1 MSLHMSM
8 TDQVLMPGADYL
20 AICNAV
26 RALTG
31 GTAALTSGDIA
42 GALAGVKRLTVQ
54 TGTVTPTADTNTLTV
69 PVVGTPK
76 LLTIRTG
83 NHDPLT
89 GSLLAVTSVDV
100 VPNDTSPRNTKALVV
115 QQNGAEG
122 GFVTG
127 ATIADGGVTFEFS
140 STRVFVGGRTYNWT
154 AYFWEDET

>member
-1 MSLHMSM
+1 M

-31 GTAALTSGDIA
+31 GTAALKSGNIA
-42 GALAGVKRLTVQ
+42 GALAGVKKLTVQ
-54 TGTVTPTADTNTLTV
+54 AGTVTPTSNTSTLTV

-100 VPNDTSPRNTKALVV
+100 VPNDTSRRNTKVLAV
-115 QQNGAEG
+115 QSNGVEG
-122 GFVTG
+122 GFTTS
-127 ATIADGGVTFEFS
+127 ATIADGGVTFAFS
-140 STRVFVGGRTYNWT
+140 AGRVFVGGRTYNWT
-154 AYFWEDET
+154 AYFCEGET

>member
-1 MSLHMSM
+1 M
-8 TDQVLMPGADYL
+8 TDQVLMPGADYQ

-31 GTAALTSGDIA
+31 GTAALKSGDIA

-54 TGTVTPTADTNTLTV
+54 AGTVTPTADTHTLTV

-100 VPNDTSPRNTKALVV
+100 VPNDTSRRNTKVLVV
-115 QQNGAEG
+115 QSNGVEG
-122 GFVTG
+122 GFTTS
-127 ATIADGGVTFEFS
+127 ATIADGGVTFAFS
-140 STRVFVGGRTYNWT
+140 AGRVFVGGRVYKWV
-154 AYFWEDET
+154 AYYWEDVT

>member
-1 MSLHMSM
+1 M
-8 TDQVLMPGADYL
+8 TDQVLMPGADYQ

-31 GTAALTSGDIA
+31 GKAVLKSGDIA

-54 TGTVTPTADTNTLTV
+54 AGTVTPTADTHTLTV

-100 VPNDTSPRNTKALVV
+100 VPNDSPRNTKVLVV
-115 QQNGAEG
+115 QPNGAEG

-154 AYFWEDET
+154 AYFWEEET

>member
-1 MSLHMSM
+1 M

-31 GTAALTSGDIA
+31 GTAELKSGDIA
-42 GALAGVKRLTVQ
+42 GALAGVKKLTVQ
-54 TGTVTPTADTNTLTV
+54 TGTFTPTSNTVTLTV

-89 GSLLAVTSVDV
+89 GSLLAITSVDV
-100 VPNDTSPRNTKALVV
+100 VPDDTSRRNTKVSV
-115 QQNGAEG
+115 MQSNGVEN
-122 GFVTG
+122 FFTTR
-127 ATIADGGVTFEFS
+127 ATIADGGVTFAFS
-140 STRVFVGGRTYNWT
+140 AGRVFVGGRTYNWT

>member
-1 MSLHMSM
+1 M
-8 TDQVLMPGADYL
+8 TDQVLMPGADYQ

-31 GTAALTSGDIA
+31 GKAALKSGDIA
-42 GALAGVKRLTVQ
+42 GALAGIKRLTVQ
-54 TGTVTPTADTNTLTV
+54 AGTVTPTADTHTLTV

-100 VPNDTSPRNTKALVV
+100 VTNDTSPRNTKALVV
-115 QQNGAEG
+115 QPSGAEAGFVSSANVEQNG
-122 GFVTG
+122 VTM
-127 ATIADGGVTFEFS
+127 EFS

-154 AYFWEDET
+154 AYFWEEET

>member
-1 MSLHMSM
+1 M
-8 TDQVLMPGADYL
+8 TDQVLMPGADYQ

-31 GTAALTSGDIA
+31 GNAVLKSGDIA

-54 TGTVTPTADTNTLTV
+54 AGTVTPTADTHTLTV

-100 VPNDTSPRNTKALVV
+100 VQNDTSRRNTKVLVV
-115 QQNGAEG
+115 QSNGVEG
-122 GFVTG
+122 GFTTS
-127 ATIADGGVTFEFS
+127 ATIADGGVTFAFS
-140 STRVFVGGRTYNWT
+140 AGRVFVGGRTYSWT
-154 AYFWEDET
+154 AYFWEDKT

>member
-1 MSLHMSM
+1 M

-31 GTAALTSGDIA
+31 GKAVLKSGDIA
-42 GALAGVKRLTVQ
+42 GVLAGVKRLTVQ
-54 TGTVTPTADTNTLTV
+54 AGTVTPTADTHTLTV

-100 VPNDTSPRNTKALVV
+100 VPNDTSRRNTKVLVV
-115 QQNGAEG
+115 QSNGVEG
-122 GFVTG
+122 GFTTS
-127 ATIADGGVTFEFS
+127 ATIADGGVTFAFS
-140 STRVFVGGRTYNWT
+140 AGRVFVGGRVYKWV
-154 AYFWEDET
+154 AYYWEDVT

>member
-1 MSLHMSM
+1 M
-8 TDQVLMPGADYL
+8 TDQVLMPGADYQ

-31 GTAALTSGDIA
+31 GTAALKSGDIA
-42 GALAGVKRLTVQ
+42 GALGGVKKLTVQ
-54 TGTVTPTADTNTLTV
+54 TGTVTPTEDTPTLTV

-100 VPNDTSPRNTKALVV
+100 VTNDTSPRNTKALVV
-115 QQNGAEG
+115 QPNGAEG
-122 GFVTG
+122 GFVSS
-127 ATIADGGVTFEFS
+127 ANVEQNGVTMEFS

-154 AYFWEDET
+154 AYFWEDIA

>member
-1 MSLHMSM
+1 M

-31 GTAALTSGDIA
+31 GKAALKSGDIA
-42 GALAGVKRLTVQ
+42 GALAVVKRLTVQ
-54 TGTVTPTADTNTLTV
+54 AGTVTPTSNTSTLTV

-100 VPNDTSPRNTKALVV
+100 VPNDTSRRNTNVSV
-115 QQNGAEG
+115 MQPNGKEA
-122 GFVTG
+122 GFTTR
-127 ATIADGGVTFEFS
+127 ATIADGGVTFAFS
-140 STRVFVGGRTYNWT
+140 AGRVFVGGRMYNWT

>member
-8 TDQVLMPGADYL
+8 TDQVLMPGVDYQ

-54 TGTVTPTADTNTLTV
+54 TGTVTPTADTHTLTV

-76 LLTIRTG
+76 LLAIRTG

-89 GSLLAVTSVDV
+89 GSLLAVTSVAV
-100 VPNDTSPRNTKALVV
+100 VPVDGVVRNTMVNVV
-115 QQNGAEG
+115 QPSGAEAGFVSGADVRQNG
-122 GFVTG
+122 VTM
-127 ATIADGGVTFEFS
+127 EFS
-140 STRVFVGGRTYNWT
+140 SNRVFVGGRTYNWT
-154 AYFWEDET
+154 AYFWEDKT

>member
-1 MSLHMSM
+1 M

-31 GTAALTSGDIA
+31 GTAALKSGDIA

-54 TGTVTPTADTNTLTV
+54 AGTVTPTADTHTLTV
-69 PVVGTPK
+69 PVFGTPK

-115 QQNGAEG
+115 QQNGAES

-140 STRVFVGGRTYNWT
+140 PTRVFVGGRTYNWT
-154 AYFWEDET
+154 AYFWEEET

>member
-1 MSLHMSM
+1 M
-8 TDQVLMPGADYL
+8 TDQVLMPGADYQ

-31 GTAALTSGDIA
+31 GEAVLKSGDIA

-54 TGTVTPTADTNTLTV
+54 AGTVTPTSNTSTLTV

-100 VPNDTSPRNTKALVV
+100 VPNDTSRRNTNVSV
-115 QQNGAEG
+115 MQPNGKEA
-122 GFVTG
+122 GFTTR
-127 ATIADGGVTFEFS
+127 ATIADGGVTFAFS
-140 STRVFVGGRTYNWT
+140 AGRVFVGGRMYNWT
-154 AYFWEDET
+154 AYFWEEET

>member
-1 MSLHMSM
+1 M
-8 TDQVLMPGADYL
+8 TDQVLMPGADYQV
-20 AICNAV
+20 ICNAV

-31 GTAALTSGDIA
+31 GKAVLKSGDIA
-42 GALAGVKRLTVQ
+42 RALAGVKRLTVQ
-54 TGTVTPTADTNTLTV
+54 AGTVTPTADTHTLTV

-100 VPNDTSPRNTKALVV
+100 VPNDTSRRNTKVLVV
-115 QQNGAEG
+115 QSNGVEG
-122 GFVTG
+122 GFTTS
-127 ATIADGGVTFEFS
+127 ATIADGGVTFAFS
-140 STRVFVGGRTYNWT
+140 AGRVFVGGRTYNWT

>member
-1 MSLHMSM
+1 M
-8 TDQVLMPGADYL
+8 TDQVLMPGADYQ

-31 GTAALTSGDIA
+31 GKAALKSGDIA

-100 VPNDTSPRNTKALVV
+100 VPNETSRRNTKALVV

-140 STRVFVGGRTYNWT
+140 PTRVFVGGRPYNWT
-154 AYFWEDET
+154 AYFWEGNS

>member
-1 MSLHMSM
+1 M
-8 TDQVLMPGADYL
+8 TDQVLMPGADYQ

-31 GTAALTSGDIA
+31 GKAVLKSGDIA

-54 TGTVTPTADTNTLTV
+54 AGTVTPTSNTSTLTV

-100 VPNDTSPRNTKALVV
+100 VPNDTSRRNTNVSV
-115 QQNGAEG
+115 MQPNGKEA
-122 GFVTG
+122 GFTTR
-127 ATIADGGVTFEFS
+127 ATIADGGVTFAFS
-140 STRVFVGGRTYNWT
+140 AGRVFVGGRVYKWV
-154 AYFWEDET
+154 AYYWEDVT

>member
-1 MSLHMSM
+1 M
-8 TDQVLMPGADYL
+8 TDQVLMPGADYQ

-26 RALTG
+26 RGLTG
-31 GTAALTSGDIA
+31 GTAALKSGDIA

-54 TGTVTPTADTNTLTV
+54 AGTVTPTSNTSTLTV

-100 VPNDTSPRNTKALVV
+100 VPNDTSRRNTKVLVV

-122 GFVTG
+122 GFTTG

-140 STRVFVGGRTYNWT
+140 ATRVFVGGRTYSWT
-154 AYFWEDET
+154 AYFWEEET

>member
-1 MSLHMSM
+1 M

-31 GTAALTSGDIA
+31 GKAALTSGDIA

-100 VPNDTSPRNTKALVV
+100 VPNETSPRNTKALVV

>member
-1 MSLHMSM
+1 M
-8 TDQVLMPGADYL
+8 TDQVLMPGADYQ

-100 VPNDTSPRNTKALVV
+100 VPNDTAPRNTKALVV

-154 AYFWEDET
+154 AYFWEEET